1 MLRTAWLLPLK
12 GFSTLGLRPACYR
25 ASWQLPGRDSHP
37 QATTSLQRITIYIL
51 DLHLLGERYGQDK
64 AENSPPERR
73 NTCPLGGFGETL
85 RASNGG

>member
-37 QATTSLQRITIYIL
+37 QATTSLQWITIYIL
-51 DLHLLGERYGQDK
+51 DLHLLGERSSQDK
-64 AENSPPERR
+64 GKRREKPAWRWGWKSPTSKE
-73 NTCPLGGFGETL
+73 
-85 RASNGG
+85 

>member
-37 QATTSLQRITIYIL
+37 QATTSLQWITIYIL
-51 DLHLLGERYGQDK
+51 DLHLLGERYSQDTPVT
-64 AENSPPERR
+64 ANIPRARDEPVWSPR
-73 NTCPLGGFGETL
+73 
-85 RASNGG
+85 

>member
-37 QATTSLQRITIYIL
+37 QATTSLQWITIYIL

-64 AENSPPERR
+64 AEKSIGAAERR
-73 NTCPLGGFGETL
+73 
-85 RASNGG
+85 